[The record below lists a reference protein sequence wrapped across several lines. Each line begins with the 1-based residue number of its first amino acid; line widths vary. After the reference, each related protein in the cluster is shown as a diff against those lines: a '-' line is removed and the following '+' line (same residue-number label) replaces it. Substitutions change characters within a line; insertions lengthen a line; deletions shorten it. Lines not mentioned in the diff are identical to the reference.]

1 MTHELRDSLQFHSLL
16 AVFVGPR
23 QVQVL
28 QAPLPPLRIYSDASY
43 DLHADVVAGIGFV
56 LFDAAASCPPIGMAG
71 TLEPHVLGLFE
82 QRHQQITPCEALL
95 SVIVPHNLGSRM
107 AGRDILWYIDNQAA
121 CQILTIGSSSQSD
134 LCFIS
139 SLAHLLFARLNC
151 RIFWEYIESDAN
163 PSDGLSRRG
172 LLDEWDGQTDPLTI
186 LMRVHDEVRAPL
198 LAARSAA
205 YIDELGEFGDD
216 LDDPEVKTTVCQ

>member
-1 MTHELRDSLQFHSLL
+1 M
-16 AVFVGPR
+16 
-23 QVQVL
+23 
-28 QAPLPPLRIYSDASY
+28 
-43 DLHADVVAGIGFV
+43 
-56 LFDAAASCPPIGMAG
+56 
-71 TLEPHVLGLFE
+71 
-82 QRHQQITPCEALL
+82 
-95 SVIVPHNLGSRM
+95 PHNLGSRM

-172 LLDEWDGQTDPLTI
+172 LLDEWSKSQGWML
-186 LMRVHDEVRAPL
+186 APAEMPDL
-198 LAARSAA
+198 LQVAAASLSAA
-205 YIDELGEFGDD
+205 MQLIL
-216 LDDPEVKTTVCQ
+216 